1 MKRLEDVRAPSVWTL
16 SDCMEQSLLSH
27 NCRCM
32 GSPLTPCSCFSAFI
46 SEAFVT
52 RRGRNLPTHGMIA
65 MVLSPLLGP
74 LWLSQEGERK
84 RKYRI
89 VAVFFSFYG
98 PGVHIAVFLP
108 GRPHP
113 SAARHLSNRI
123 RCKPS
128 QYQICAERAL
138 LTLHHGDGHLS
149 AGRGA
154 VINNGWENTSLAAPS
169 LLLPLTIT

>member
-1 MKRLEDVRAPSVWTL
+1 MTAWS
-16 SDCMEQSLLSH
+16 MSLLSH

-52 RRGRNLPTHGMIA
+52 RKGRNLPTDGMTS
-65 MVLSPLLGP
+65 MVLSPLLWSP
-74 LWLSQEGERK
+74 LALPGVREEEEVQDCCSLL
-84 RKYRI
+84 
-89 VAVFFSFYG
+89 FFYG
-98 PGVHIAVFLP
+98 PGVHVAVFLP
-108 GRPHP
+108 GLPHP

-138 LTLHHGDGHLS
+138 LALHHGDGHLS

-154 VINNGWENTSLAAPS
+154 VINNGWANTYLAAPS
-169 LLLPLTIT
+169 WLLLLTIT